1 MLSIP
6 EPRVPLTQQPR
17 DPKEPVGV
25 GPGTLSTCSIW
36 ALKEGSFSPSCRN
49 KAVAPTSRSW
59 RLWEGAHSGAD
70 LHSHSGKE
78 LVGVRASPR
87 PTAFARVELGAAVQ
101 SQMYVS
107 VMELHAKMKITWD
120 AKSYV
125 LSKVSRT

>member
-25 GPGTLSTCSIW
+25 GPGTLSTCSVW
-36 ALKEGSFSPSCRN
+36 ALWEGSFSPPCRN
-49 KAVAPTSRSW
+49 KAVTPTSRSW
-59 RLWEGAHSGAD
+59 RLWEGPHSGAD

-78 LVGVRASPR
+78 LVGVRALP
-87 PTAFARVELGAAVQ
+87 PAAAFARVELGAAVQ

-107 VMELHAKMKITWD
+107 AVGLLK
-120 AKSYV
+120 
-125 LSKVSRT
+125 